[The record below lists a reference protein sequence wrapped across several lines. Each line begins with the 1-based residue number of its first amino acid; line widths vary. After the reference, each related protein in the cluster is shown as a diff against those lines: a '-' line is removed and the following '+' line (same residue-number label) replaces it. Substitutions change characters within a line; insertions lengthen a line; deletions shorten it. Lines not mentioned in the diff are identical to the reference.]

1 MRQHL
6 EVEGL
11 VTLVAHA
18 EHRLQVVLGQG
29 HAVLQA
35 ELIRPS
41 LLHVIAEIG
50 SRKAKVETDRV
61 IAALALVT
69 RLRRRLAEVFPIRDA
84 SEAVLRQSGRG
95 VVLGRRT
102 EDLDGIVS
110 TSCREAVNKD
120 VRGRRREHHL

>member
-1 MRQHL
+1 MCQHL
-6 EVEGL
+6 EVKGL

-18 EHRLQVVLGQG
+18 EHGLQVVLGQG
-29 HAVLQA
+29 DTVLQA
-35 ELIRPS
+35 KLIRPG
-41 LLHVIAEIG
+41 LFHVVAEVG
-50 SRKAKVETDRV
+50 SREAEVEADGV
-61 IAALALVT
+61 IAALALVAG
-69 RLRRRLAEVFPIRDA
+69 LRRRLSEVFPIRDA

-95 VVLGRRT
+95 VVLGRRA